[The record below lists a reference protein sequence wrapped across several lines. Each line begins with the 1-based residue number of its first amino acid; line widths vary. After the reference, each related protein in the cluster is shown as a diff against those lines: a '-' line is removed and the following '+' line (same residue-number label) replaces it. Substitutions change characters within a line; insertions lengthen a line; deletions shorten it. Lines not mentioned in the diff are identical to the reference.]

1 MLAIIYSASGSA
13 AAELVRSPDHV
24 VAKSTVDGWVAEVSL
39 VDVLVNTVP
48 NLAQSPWSRE
58 AFIDA
63 TAIGRVTGHG

>member
-1 MLAIIYSASGSA
+1 M
-13 AAELVRSPDHV
+13 